1 MDNTSLIASGAL
13 ILSAILS
20 LFMFYFKSKY
30 SVLKEL
36 VRDFTETANLMVKI
50 IEDDKITED
59 EFKELTKHLKVIIL
73 KAQKLLK

>member
-1 MDNTSLIASGAL
+1 MDNTSLITSGAL

-30 SVLKEL
+30 SVFKEL
-36 VRDFTETANLMVKI
+36 VRDFTDTANLMVKI

-59 EFKELTKHLKVIIL
+59 EFKELTWHLKVIIL